1 MNQHSYPRSARTG
14 RPARQDGAVLVVA
27 IIVMVVMMLASIAL
41 VRSVDTG
48 NLIAGNL
55 AFQRSAT
62 HSADAAVE
70 AAIAWLESCNT
81 GTNDCALGTLN
92 ADDPGN
98 GYSASGNA
106 KDANGN
112 FINAPGP
119 EQTWDQYWNAT
130 LAARPPGFCP
140 PMPPAIPHR
149 SSSTACAQG
158 PVRPMAAPVAR
169 HPR

>member
-81 GTNDCALGTLN
+81 GTNDCALGTLSPR
-92 ADDPGN
+92 PGQLAIRQRQCQ
-98 GYSASGNA
+98 GCQRQFHQRPGAE
-106 KDANGN
+106 AN
-112 FINAPGP
+112 
-119 EQTWDQYWNAT
+119 
-130 LAARPPGFCP
+130 L
-140 PMPPAIPHR
+140 
-149 SSSTACAQG
+149 G
-158 PVRPMAAPVAR
+158 PVLE
-169 HPR
+169 